1 MRLKEMFIKEN
12 LQDKKFYY
20 LAYGSNLNLYHM
32 SNMSG
37 EARVVGTTILKGYRL
52 VFKGSAEGYAYLT
65 IEEYPGGS
73 VPIGIYSIPMKDMKT
88 LDNYESY
95 PRLYDRFTMPVIID
109 GKKEDTYIYIMKPGF
124 EYHLPS
130 ESYLIKCEEG
140 YDDFGFDLSI
150 LDQALQTTKDSM
162 SPVSTKRLT
171 ID

>member
-1 MRLKEMFIKEN
+1 MFIKKN

-32 SNMSG
+32 SNMSEG
-37 EARVVGTTILKGYRL
+37 ARVVGTTILNGYRL

-65 IEEYPGGS
+65 LEEYPGGS

-124 EYHLPS
+124 DYHSPS

-140 YDDFGFDLSI
+140 YEDFGFDYKF
-150 LDQALQTTKDSM
+150 LDQALQTTKDNIS
-162 SPVSTKRLT
+162 SSLTKRLT

>member
-1 MRLKEMFIKEN
+1 MRLKEMFIKN
-12 LQDKKFYY
+12 VLQNKKFYY

-32 SNMSG
+32 SNMSEG
-37 EARVVGTTILKGYRL
+37 ARVVGTTILKGYRL

-65 IEEYPGGS
+65 LEEYPGAS
-73 VPIGIYSIPMKDMKT
+73 VPIGIYSIPMKDMKA

-124 EYHLPS
+124 DYHLPS

-140 YDDFGFDLSI
+140 YEDFGFDYKF
-150 LDQALQTTKDSM
+150 LDQALQTTKDNIS
-162 SPVSTKRLT
+162 SSLTKRLT

>member
-37 EARVVGTTILKGYRL
+37 GARVVGTTILKGYRL

-73 VPIGIYSIPMKDMKT
+73 VPIGIYSMPMKDMKT

-124 EYHLPS
+124 DYHLPS

-140 YDDFGFDLSI
+140 YEDFGFDYI
-150 LDQALQTTKDSM
+150 FLDQALQTTKDNIS
-162 SPVSTKRLT
+162 SSLTKRLT

>member
-1 MRLKEMFIKEN
+1 MFIKKN

-32 SNMSG
+32 SNMSEG
-37 EARVVGTTILKGYRL
+37 ARVVGTTILNGYRL

-65 IEEYPGGS
+65 LEEYPGAS
-73 VPIGIYSIPMKDMKT
+73 VPIGIYSMPMKDMKT

-124 EYHLPS
+124 DYHLPS

-140 YDDFGFDLSI
+140 YEDFGFDYSF
-150 LDQALQTTKDSM
+150 LDQALQTTKDNIS
-162 SPVSTKRLT
+162 SSLTKRLT

>member
-1 MRLKEMFIKEN
+1 MFIKKN

-32 SNMSG
+32 SNMSEG
-37 EARVVGTTILKGYRL
+37 ARVVGTTILNGYRL

-65 IEEYPGGS
+65 LEEYPGAS
-73 VPIGIYSIPMKDMKT
+73 VPIGIYSIPMKDVKT

-124 EYHLPS
+124 DYHLPS

-140 YDDFGFDLSI
+140 YEDFGFDYSF
-150 LDQALQTTKDSM
+150 LDQALQTTKDNIS
-162 SPVSTKRLT
+162 SSLTKRLT